1 MKAAKLRQTTILM
14 AFSLALAGIVS
25 EAGASATE
33 PADEQK
39 NQLSPAKQATDD
51 DGRKYEEAYTRGET
65 QKRWPD
71 SILTMLTTL
80 IRMAQRLKDGMLWK
94 SF

>member
-25 EAGASATE
+25 EAGASAKSRPTSKRINH
-33 PADEQK
+33 PRQ
-39 NQLSPAKQATDD
+39 SKQPMTTAENTK
-51 DGRKYEEAYTRGET
+51 RHTTGET